1 MKRIG
6 RRHVASNELHLQ
18 LDLIICDLK
27 LAHSTLETRTGTT
40 PGAVRFYQWQGLI
53 AQLLAGF
60 VSKGTLNLWHD
71 ALQYSS
77 LTPS

>member
-1 MKRIG
+1 MKGIG
-6 RRHVASNELHLQ
+6 RRHVVSNELHLQ
-18 LDLIICDLK
+18 LDLIIRDLK

-40 PGAVRFYQWQGLI
+40 PGAVRFHQWQGLI

-60 VSKGTLNLWHD
+60 VSKGTLSLWHD
-71 ALQYSS
+71 ALQSS